1 MGRLTNNFMANGR
14 LLFMLNVSIHLTT
27 TSIWVLSDRLASV
40 KEQRKSIIV
49 VDLQIFQEHM
59 TVAQDSIC
67 L

>member
-14 LLFMLNVSIHLTT
+14 LLFMLDVSIHLTT